1 MEEWYISLINKK
13 VRMWPLIQRHML
25 PSWVQRNIANIDGN
39 SKSLCLE
46 HYASRNQVCS
56 GIKEKLRAIKK
67 KVDSVLYSE
76 KGPWKNENKSRK
88 TD

>member
-1 MEEWYISLINKK
+1 MEEWYISLINKN

-46 HYASRNQVCS
+46 HYASRKQVCS

-67 KVDSVLYSE
+67 KLIQYYTQK
-76 KGPWKNENKSRK
+76 KGRGRMK
-88 TD
+88 TNQGR